1 MLVDFVRPKPCPIVS
16 AHAVASADRLRYS
29 LVDPWPGVLIVSLS
43 TCIVAGQRII
53 LVANV
58 GRSDFILLSGLSKL

>member
-1 MLVDFVRPKPCPIVS
+1 M
-16 AHAVASADRLRYS
+16 ASADRLRYS